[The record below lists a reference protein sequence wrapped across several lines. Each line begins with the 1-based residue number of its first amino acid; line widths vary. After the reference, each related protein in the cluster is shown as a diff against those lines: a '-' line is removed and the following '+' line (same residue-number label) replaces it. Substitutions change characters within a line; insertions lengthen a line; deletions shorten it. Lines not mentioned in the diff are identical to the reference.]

1 MAARGM
7 FSGRA
12 AMGGFSGRGAMQPTV
27 PLEPEDAKDRAKAVV
42 KKRLNDDTAE
52 YFVEYESDE
61 KESAWVERD
70 KLIRKPSSR
79 PLVNQFESEL
89 LEQVK
94 LSIEQKVQA
103 DKRMPLTDLAAW
115 MTEQYPTFQ
124 MSIHK
129 VRNMTVFLR
138 SRMRDTVKIADG
150 CAISAAEEAKLR
162 EQEQKEKKNLLL
174 DGYISLIECV
184 RSMGATKMS
193 RLGIMFNARNPGF
206 KSTMRTFGFLK
217 FKDFVDSCPGVWVDP
232 NHKPGGRLAVELRN
246 ERPPE
251 LAERM
256 KELEASRGSRRDYGG
271 GGRDRYGGGGRDD
284 RGYGRGGR
292 DRGGGGRPAAGGG
305 RRSRSNRGR
314 RRSRSRDR
322 RPKRRSRSRSRKRKR
337 SNSRGRKKRSRSRS
351 NKKKKRS
358 RSRSKSKAKKKKRSR
373 SSSSSSSGGGKKK
386 EAPLPHPWEQVIDPK
401 TKKWYYWNPDTDE
414 TSWERP
420 TK

>member
-1 MAARGM
+1 
-7 FSGRA
+7 
-12 AMGGFSGRGAMQPTV
+12 MGGFSGRGGMQPTV

-79 PLVNQFESEL
+79 PLVNAFESEL

-94 LSIEQKVQA
+94 LSIEQKVVA

-150 CAISAAEEAKLR
+150 CAVSAAEEAKLR
-162 EQEQKEKKNLLL
+162 EQEQKEKKNQLL

-246 ERPPE
+246 DRPPE

-256 KELEASRGSRRDYGG
+256 KELESSRGSRRDYGG
-271 GGRDRYGGGGRDD
+271 GRDRYGGSGRDD
-284 RGYGRGGR
+284 RGYGRSGGGR
-292 DRGGGGRPAAGGG
+292 DRGG
-305 RRSRSNRGR
+305 RRSRSRR

-322 RPKRRSRSRSRKRKR
+322 RKTRRSRSRSKKRSRR
-337 SNSRGRKKRSRSRS
+337 SNSRNRKKRSRSRS

-358 RSRSKSKAKKKKRSR
+358 RSRSKSKNKKKKRSR
-373 SSSSSSSGGGKKK
+373 SSSSSSSGGGDKKK